1 MAPHCDPRQCRER
14 PVMADLALR
23 QRHGVCS
30 APAFL
35 TNHNHNERDFAMS
48 EKQPKKKPRKRRRS
62 PGRRQYTQITVPVDL
77 GVLEKVEQ
85 LSAML
90 EAEYGLYRVPRY
102 EAIILAVD
110 ESLEKRRTETF

>member
-1 MAPHCDPRQCRER
+1 MAY
-14 PVMADLALR
+14 LALR

-35 TNHNHNERDFAMS
+35 TNHNDSERDFVMS
-48 EKQPKKKPRKRRRS
+48 ADIEKSEDLEQPEPKKKKTKQKF

-85 LSAML
+85 LSVLL
-90 EAEYGLYRVPRY
+90 ESEYGLYRVPRY
-102 EAIILAVD
+102 EAIILAVN

>member
-1 MAPHCDPRQCRER
+1 
-14 PVMADLALR
+14 
-23 QRHGVCS
+23 
-30 APAFL
+30 
-35 TNHNHNERDFAMS
+35 MS
-48 EKQPKKKPRKRRRS
+48 EEQPELEQPEPKKKKTKQKF

-102 EAIILAVD
+102 EAIILAVN